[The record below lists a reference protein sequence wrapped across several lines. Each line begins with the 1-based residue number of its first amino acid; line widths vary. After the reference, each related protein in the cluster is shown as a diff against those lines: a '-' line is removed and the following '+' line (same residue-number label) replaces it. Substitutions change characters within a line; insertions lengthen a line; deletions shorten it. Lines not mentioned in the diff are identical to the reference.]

1 MHECLEISDIC
12 NEVFLATQLQA
23 AWLFGKVE
31 VFDENI
37 WRGFFVEDRRV
48 PAVFGTCDSPPPP
61 PVKIPLF
68 STYRQSQPATNIP
81 KSDFHSLERLHI
93 SGVKNKRFS
102 LTLSFFRRGM
112 RLRPQESLKKGT
124 FSVP

>member
-1 MHECLEISDIC
+1 MLECLEISDIC

-37 WRGFFVEDRRV
+37 WRVFFVEDRRV

-61 PVKIPLF
+61 PVKFPCSQHTGSLNLRQIYQSLIFIP
-68 STYRQSQPATNIP
+68 YN
-81 KSDFHSLERLHI
+81 DY
-93 SGVKNKRFS
+93 
-102 LTLSFFRRGM
+102 
-112 RLRPQESLKKGT
+112 T
-124 FSVP
+124 FQ